1 MIKFFRRIRQQLLTE
16 NKFSKYL
23 LYAIG
28 EIVLVVIGILI
39 ALQINNWNQYQKQ
52 LKTEKEILKEL
63 KIGLES
69 DYANITKSIDDHLV
83 FIRSQNII
91 ADWIDRNYEYN
102 DSLTPHFKHIT
113 WTTLFFP
120 KDAQFES
127 LNQFGV
133 RNISNKELGGQLIN
147 LYDFVYKDILYWQ
160 NEYKS
165 TSLDFRSTLD
175 ELGFEYVIET
185 AEIKYDQ
192 KPSNTAALQSNKAF
206 LFNLKMTSATLKI
219 YTEEKLKKAKKE
231 ILKTI
236 KMIEKEIEQD

>member
-69 DYANITKSIDDHLV
+69 DYTNITKSIDDHLV